1 MTKKM
6 TALIIMDGFG
16 ERAETYGNAIKLAGT
31 PNLDKLEAEYPHT
44 VIGASGMDVGLP
56 DGQMGN
62 SEVGHTQHW
71 RGPHCLSGADP
82 HHQVH
87 SGRRFLQDS
96 RICGCLR
103 RRPRRTAASCT

>member
-44 VIGASGMDVGLP
+44 VLGASGMDVGLP

-62 SEVGHTQHW
+62 STSTSA
-71 RGPHCLSGADP
+71 RAALSIR
-82 HHQVH
+82 
-87 SGRRFLQDS
+87 S
-96 RICGCLR
+96 
-103 RRPRRTAASCT
+103 

>member
-62 SEVGHTQHW
+62 SEVGH
-71 RGPHCLSGADP
+71 LNIGA
-82 HHQVH
+82 
-87 SGRRFLQDS
+87 GRIVYQELT
-96 RICGCLR
+96 RITKSILDGDLWMPA